1 MVDLASF
8 WKLEACGQTVLPDI
22 LSTFQTT
29 WICWLVKWQ
38 DKMCFDFFRARIH
51 FSSQLHLSANAQ
63 LTSHFSTLEKYRSF
77 DRLEDLEAWVL
88 FTRDDNRVISHFLE
102 LLASSSW
109 LNAFW
114 KWRLIL
120 KSQVTSTKKWRIAL
134 TAWFRPG
141 FFSCSR

>member
-22 LSTFQTT
+22 LNTFQTT

-88 FTRDDNRVISHFLE
+88 LTRDDNRVISHFLE
-102 LLASSSW
+102 LLASS
-109 LNAFW
+109 
-114 KWRLIL
+114 
-120 KSQVTSTKKWRIAL
+120 
-134 TAWFRPG
+134 
-141 FFSCSR
+141 